1 MFGICEGPGAPLY
14 GARVAATPPPD
25 PLSRTGRAGEA
36 AFDLGIAGAGQLARM
51 TCLAAW
57 PLGIRVA
64 VLGAPGEPAAPMA
77 AGLVEGDWRDAGAVR
92 ALGARVGVVTLENE
106 FVNAAALASVQA
118 TGTPVRPDPATLARV
133 QDKALQKE
141 LLRSAGLP
149 TAAFLVVEHPREL
162 AAAGRDLG
170 WPLMLKARRLGYDGY
185 GNATCADEEAARAA
199 MARLDAGEG
208 VLVEAMVGFERELA
222 AMVARSPSGAA
233 ACYPVVETVQRDH
246 VCHEVVAPAPIAP
259 DARARAREVSLA
271 AARAANGL
279 GVTGV
284 EMFLSPTG
292 GILVNELAP
301 RPHNSGHYTI
311 EACETSQ
318 FENHLRG
325 VLDLPLGDVRMRS
338 PAAAMVNLLGTT
350 TGPARPDTAAALA
363 VEGAHLHLY
372 DKAEVRPG
380 RKMGHVTA
388 LAGDAPTAL
397 AMARRAARAVAL

>member
-1 MFGICEGPGAPLY
+1 MPSAPL
-14 GARVAATPPPD
+14 
-25 PLSRTGRAGEA
+25 
-36 AFDLGIAGAGQLARM
+36 FDVGIAGAGQLARM

-57 PLGIRVA
+57 PLGLRVA
-64 VLGAPGEPAAPMA
+64 VLGRADEPAAPMA
-77 AGLVEGDWRDAGAVR
+77 AGLIDGDWRDAEAIGR
-92 ALGARVGVVTLENE
+92 LGAACRVVTLENE
-106 FVNAAALASVQA
+106 FVDSAALADVQEA
-118 TGTPVRPDPATLARV
+118 GTPVRPDPAALSEV

-141 LLRSAGLP
+141 LLRAAGLP

-170 WPLMLKARRLGYDGY
+170 WPLMMKSRRLGYDGY
-185 GNATCADEEAARAA
+185 GNATCADEDAAREA
-199 MARLDAGEG
+199 MGRLGGDDG
-208 VLVEAMVGFERELA
+208 VLVEALVAFQCELA
-222 AMVARSPSGAA
+222 AMVARAPSGAE
-233 ACYPVVETVQRDH
+233 ACYPVVQTIQRNH
-246 VCHEVVAPAPIAP
+246 VCHEVIAPAPVPAET
-259 DARARAREVSLA
+259 RARAREVSVA
-271 AARAANGL
+271 CARAARGL

-292 GILVNELAP
+292 EVLVNELAP

-338 PAAAMVNLLGTT
+338 PAAVMVNLLGSS
-350 TGPARPDTAAALA
+350 TGPARPSTAAALA
-363 VEGAHLHLY
+363 IEGAHLHLY

-388 LAGDAPTAL
+388 LAGDPEGARAI
-397 AMARRAARAVAL
+397 ARRAATAVAL